1 MCSNIYGYIRS
12 NYIII
17 ALIVHK
23 SHLSLYLLTYRR
35 QSRRLEVYWK
45 LKKKKEKLNRI
56 HYHPGKE
63 DTDDSVDT
71 TQGNYTMIISL

>member
-17 ALIVHK
+17 ALIVRK
-23 SHLSLYLLTYRR
+23 SHLSLYLFIQYTK
-35 QSRRLEVYWK
+35 QNIRRLLEIEE
-45 LKKKKEKLNRI
+45 EKRKTQQDPLSSS
-56 HYHPGKE
+56 KE

>member
-23 SHLSLYLLTYRR
+23 SHLSLYLFIQYTKEEIG
-35 QSRRLEVYWK
+35 RL
-45 LKKKKEKLNRI
+45 LKIEEEKRKTQQDPLSSS
-56 HYHPGKE
+56 KE